1 MKTMRKLPYTLLL
14 VALMAAACRPS
25 TSAPT
30 TPPRPKP
37 TFRDSLV
44 VPTCEVRTQRGGTCW
59 AYGVVGMWESEALMR
74 SESLDL
80 SELWL
85 VRAAYYEK
93 AVKFVRTRGRVGF
106 SQGGELGDAEALA
119 RKYGLAEEGWIDSL
133 RQAEVDHGR
142 LLRRIRWWAFKTW
155 LLDRYEEPDWDR
167 GLKAI
172 LDEEIAPVDGVEAL
186 PYSFGNYRAY
196 GSYLHHPFYTDFT
209 LEVPDNWMGHR
220 TRNLPLDALMAKID
234 SALRRGCTVGWNADT
249 SEPGFRPRAGVADLP
264 PSDREVTPESR
275 QAAFDRGLTTDNH
288 IMQIVGIAYRD
299 DGRRYYKVRNSWGP
313 IGRFEGFFYASEAYV
328 RMKTIEILVK
338 EE

>member
-1 MKTMRKLPYTLLL
+1 MRILPYTLFFIAWLS
-14 VALMAAACRPS
+14 AGCRSSLP
-25 TSAPT
+25 APT
-30 TPPRPKP
+30 TSLEPKH
-37 TFRDSLV
+37 TFTDSLV
-44 VPTCEVRTQRGGTCW
+44 VPTNEVRTQRGGTCW
-59 AYGVVGMWESEALMR
+59 AYGVVGMWESEALVGGDT
-74 SESLDL
+74 LDF

-93 AVKFVRTRGRVGF
+93 AMKFVHTRGRVGF

-133 RQAEVDHGR
+133 RVAEVDHGR
-142 LLRRIRWWAFKTW
+142 LLRRIRWWALKTW
-155 LLDRYEEPDWDR
+155 LLNRYEETNWDR
-167 GLKAI
+167 ELKQI
-172 LDEEIAPVDGVEAL
+172 LDEEIAPADGVEAL
-186 PYSFGNYRAY
+186 PYSFGNYISY

-234 SALRRGCTVGWNADT
+234 SALRRGCTVGWNTDT

-264 PSDREVTPESR
+264 LSDREVTPESR
-275 QAAFDRGLTTDNH
+275 QAAFDRGLTTDDH

-299 DGRRYYKVRNSWGP
+299 DGRRFYKVRNSWGP
-313 IGRFEGFFYASEAYV
+313 VGRFAGFFYASEAYV
-328 RMKTIEILVK
+328 RMKTIEILVN